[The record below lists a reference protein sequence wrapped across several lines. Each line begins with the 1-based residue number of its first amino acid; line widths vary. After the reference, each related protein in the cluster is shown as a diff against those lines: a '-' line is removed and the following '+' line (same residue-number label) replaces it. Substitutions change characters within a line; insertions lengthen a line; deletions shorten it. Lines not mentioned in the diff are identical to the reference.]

1 MIDFEKL
8 GEEIA
13 TLVHEAVKAATDPLT
28 ARIAELEA
36 RKVPDAIKGD
46 PGKDG
51 SDGRDG
57 ESVTVADVADAVA
70 ANFERRFADLYISW
84 ERQARDLAEK
94 AINRMPVVKD
104 GKDGADGKD
113 GLDLSHFS
121 AVQEKGGR
129 VVMLTLSDGER
140 TEHVHLHFP
149 VVLDKG
155 FWGDGD
161 FAEPGD
167 GFTFGGSYWIA
178 QKDTDTKPE
187 IGNPDWRLAVK
198 KGRDAKAREVKL

>member
-8 GEEIA
+8 GEDIA
-13 TLVHEAVKAATDPLT
+13 ALVHDSIKAATAPLL
-28 ARIAELEA
+28 ARIEQMES
-36 RKVPDAIKGD
+36 RQPEPGKKGD
-46 PGKDG
+46 PGEPGKDAVAP
-51 SDGRDG
+51 SLQ
-57 ESVTVADVADAVA
+57 EVADSVA
-70 ANFERRFADLYISW
+70 ANFERRFADLSMSW
-84 ERQARDLAEK
+84 ERQTRDMAEK
-94 AINRMPVVKD
+94 AIDRMPKPKD
-104 GKDGADGKD
+104 GTDGTNGKDGFSLAN
-113 GLDLSHFS
+113 FS

-129 VVMLTLSDGER
+129 VVLLTLSDGER

-155 FWGDGD
+155 FWKDGTL
-161 FAEPGD
+161 AEEGD

-187 IGNPDWRLAVK
+187 IGDPDWRLAVR